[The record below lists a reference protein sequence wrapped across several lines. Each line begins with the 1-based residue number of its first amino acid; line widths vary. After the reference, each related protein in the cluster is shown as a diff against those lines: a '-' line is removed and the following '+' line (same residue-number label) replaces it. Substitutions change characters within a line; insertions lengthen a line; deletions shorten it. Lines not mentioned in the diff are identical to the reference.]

1 MNEDRRVVGCG
12 FILFFAEK
20 FLNELSLFLIYKLS
34 FLSLPYSA
42 RLENRQTWAEYR
54 NADLWDMITT
64 TCPPQ
69 INEGLLDNVNIK
81 PTNQYNV
88 RDLLRK
94 RANLPRPD
102 FSPS

>member
-1 MNEDRRVVGCG
+1 MNEERVVGGG

-54 NADLWDMITT
+54 YADHREMISAN
-64 TCPPQ
+64 CPPQ
-69 INEGLLDNVNIK
+69 INNEVERFL
-81 PTNQYNV
+81 
-88 RDLLRK
+88 
-94 RANLPRPD
+94 
-102 FSPS
+102 